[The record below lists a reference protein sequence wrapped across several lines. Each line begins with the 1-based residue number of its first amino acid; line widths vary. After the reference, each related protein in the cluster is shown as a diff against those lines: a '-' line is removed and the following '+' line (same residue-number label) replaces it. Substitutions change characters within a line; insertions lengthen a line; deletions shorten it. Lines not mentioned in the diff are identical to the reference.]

1 MKSSPVRKKS
11 TSSSST
17 ADEDDISN
25 IPSLQ
30 MRIQIISQ
38 RVSLKQ
44 VNFINNGES
53 FTITTMQIT
62 VILFKKK
69 HLFFLEFVKAC

>member
-1 MKSSPVRKKS
+1 VRKKS

-17 ADEDDISN
+17 AEEDDISN

-38 RVSLKQ
+38 RVSARTSKSL
-44 VNFINNGES
+44 N
-53 FTITTMQIT
+53 
-62 VILFKKK
+62 
-69 HLFFLEFVKAC
+69 

>member
-1 MKSSPVRKKS
+1 MKSSGVRKKS

-38 RVSLKQ
+38 RVSTFRVHL
-44 VNFINNGES
+44 NS
-53 FTITTMQIT
+53 FENLFYLSNLPQIHSQS
-62 VILFKKK
+62 V
-69 HLFFLEFVKAC
+69 